1 MALSSPTQPTM
12 YFIGVTTG
20 KSSIMQIFPKWMEIL
35 GIDAQLIGYDAPL
48 HAPARVYEEIVQHV
62 KADPLV
68 KGALVTTHKLD
79 LVKATKHLFDEFDS
93 YAALTLEVSSIS
105 KRMVDSNHSKL
116 IGHAKDPI
124 SSGLVLQTF
133 VPKNYWQNNAH
144 VLCFGAGGAAVSI
157 SLYLANQSEQHD
169 RPEKFLVT
177 DISEERLEHIQSIH
191 QHLETDVQFEYIL
204 NADAKRNDALMS
216 ELPVGSLVI
225 NATGM
230 GKDRPGS
237 PITDKAI
244 FPENSLVWELNYR
257 GELGFLK
264 QAKMQKD
271 SSHLYIEDGWVYF
284 LHGWTQVMAEIFD
297 FELTPELFQALDSV
311 ASQHR

>member
-1 MALSSPTQPTM
+1 MIAPVTKPTM

-20 KSSIMQIFPKWMEIL
+20 KSSIMQIFPKWAEVL

-48 HAPARVYEEIVQHV
+48 HAPAHVYEEIVQHV
-62 KADPLV
+62 KTNPLV

-93 YAALTLEVSSIS
+93 YATLTHEVSSIS
-105 KRMVDSNHSKL
+105 KRAVNSKHSKL

-124 SSGLVLQTF
+124 SSGLALQTF
-133 VPKNYWQNNAH
+133 VPKNYWQNDAH

-157 SLYLANQSEQHD
+157 SLYFASQPEQFD
-169 RPEKFLVT
+169 RPRKFIVT
-177 DISEERLEHIQSIH
+177 DISTERLEHIQSIH
-191 QHLETDVQFEYIL
+191 QQLKTDVGFEYVL

-216 ELPVGSLVI
+216 SLPQGSLVI

-237 PITDKAI
+237 PITDSAV

-257 GELGFLK
+257 GDLDFLK
-264 QAKMQKD
+264 QAKAQKD
-271 SSHLYIEDGWVYF
+271 RGRLHIEDGWVYF

-297 FELTPELFQALDSV
+297 FELTPELFRALDS
-311 ASQHR
+311 AATQHR